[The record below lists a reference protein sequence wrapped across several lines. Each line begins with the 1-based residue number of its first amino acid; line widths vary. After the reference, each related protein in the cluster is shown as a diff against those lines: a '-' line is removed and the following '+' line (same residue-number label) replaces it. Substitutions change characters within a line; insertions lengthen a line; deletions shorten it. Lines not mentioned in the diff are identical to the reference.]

1 MLPGYGSRV
10 ISDGVAGSAN
20 SGVGTPVRAGGL
32 AKALLADVAYERL
45 VAKLRHG
52 EVRAGEFVSIPTLVR
67 MLAMPLAPVREA
79 VKRAEARSLVSVLPK
94 RGVSIMTATAAE
106 IRDCLDLRSILEE
119 EAARRLIAS
128 PLPPPLGGM
137 WNERLR
143 IVEGSLEGADSVL
156 TKRVVDVELSLHD
169 FLATGIAPSPPR
181 STLSPATASPSSST
195 PGRFRRRASL
205 RSWRNSSRF
214 STLSNAGMPKV
225 PSTPFT
231 PTTAR
236 RCAGGAPFSRP
247 PRTC

>member
-169 FLATGIAPSPPR
+169 FLATGIENP
-181 STLSPATASPSSST
+181 LATEVYLVNRDRIS
-195 PGRFRRRASL
+195 
-205 RSWRNSSRF
+205 
-214 STLSNAGMPKV
+214 V
-225 PSTPFT
+225 IQH
-231 PTTAR
+231 
-236 RCAGGAPFSRP
+236 SRP
-247 PRTC
+247 LPPARIASVMEEQLAILDALERRDAEGAVHAIHAHNRATMRWWGALLQTA